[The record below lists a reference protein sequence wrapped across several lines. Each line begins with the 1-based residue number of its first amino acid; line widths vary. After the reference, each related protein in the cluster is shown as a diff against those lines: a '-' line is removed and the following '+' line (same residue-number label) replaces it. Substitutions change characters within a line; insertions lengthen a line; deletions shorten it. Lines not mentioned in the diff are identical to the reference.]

1 MAERKKN
8 VVFGVTGGIAAYKAA
23 YLARELVK
31 AGLEVRVIMT
41 EGGRQFI
48 TPLTFRTL
56 TTNEVVTD
64 TFQETGG
71 EVLHI
76 WLAQWAELAI
86 IAPAT
91 ANVIGKLANGI
102 ADDFLTTF
110 ALATRAPL
118 LICPAMNTM
127 MYQHPAVQENLR
139 KLEQRGCRFMAPGE
153 GALACGTQGT
163 GRMSDVENILEEAV
177 SMLTSRDLENVHF
190 LISAGPTEEY
200 LDPVRCFT
208 NPSSGKMGY
217 ALASAARRRG
227 GKVTLVSGPTT
238 LPDPYGVDLV
248 RVTSA
253 NQMLDAVKERF
264 PRIDVL
270 IKAAAVSDFRP
281 AGDMKPHKVKK
292 ENAESSIRFER
303 NPDILKEMGQIKNDQ
318 CVVGFAA
325 ETEDLVENAQLKMKS
340 KNLDFIVAND
350 VTRTDAGFAVETNQV
365 KIIDRT
371 GGVQDV
377 PLCSKIE
384 VGERVLDRVS
394 EWLRERGKI

>member
-1 MAERKKN
+1 M
-8 VVFGVTGGIAAYKAA
+8 
-23 YLARELVK
+23 
-31 AGLEVRVIMT
+31 
-41 EGGRQFI
+41 
-48 TPLTFRTL
+48 
-56 TTNEVVTD
+56 VTD

-110 ALATRAPL
+110 ALATKAPL
-118 LICPAMNTM
+118 LICPAMNTN
-127 MYQHPAVQENLR
+127 MYLHPAVQENLR
-139 KLEQRGCRFMAPGE
+139 KLEQRGCRFMTPGE
-153 GALACGTQGT
+153 GALACGTVGT
-163 GRMSDVENILEEAV
+163 GRMSDVENILEEAI
-177 SMLTSRDLENVHF
+177 SMLASKDLENVHF
-190 LISAGPTEEY
+190 LITAGPTEEY
-200 LDPVRCFT
+200 LDPVRCLT

-217 ALASAARRRG
+217 ALAAAARRRG
-227 GKVTLVSGPTT
+227 GNVTLVSGPTT
-238 LPDPYGVDLV
+238 LPDPYGVELV

-253 NQMLDAVKERF
+253 KQMFEAVKERF
-264 PRIDVL
+264 PQVDVL

-281 AGDMKPHKVKK
+281 AGEMKPHKVKK
-292 ENAESSIRFER
+292 ENAESSIQFER

-350 VTRTDAGFAVETNQV
+350 VTRNDAGFAVETNQV

-371 GGVQDV
+371 GDVQDV

-394 EWLRERGKI
+394 QWLKARGKI